1 MVRVLEHFGQRVF
14 PIGEDRQMAESA
26 GLRVEAI
33 RVWGIVMLVTMI
45 KPRR

>member
-1 MVRVLEHFGQRVF
+1 
-14 PIGEDRQMAESA
+14 MAESA